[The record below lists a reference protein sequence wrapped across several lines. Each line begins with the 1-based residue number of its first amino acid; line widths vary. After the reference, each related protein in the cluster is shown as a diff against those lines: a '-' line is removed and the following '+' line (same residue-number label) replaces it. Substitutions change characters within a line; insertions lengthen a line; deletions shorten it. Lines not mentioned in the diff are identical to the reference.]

1 MNRDRR
7 RKRSPV
13 VPPEYRPDFPWF
25 VKWIWVGI
33 LVVPILVSVIIQIT
47 G

>member
-1 MNRDRR
+1 VKRR
-7 RKRSPV
+7 I
-13 VPPEYRPDFPWF
+13 VPPEYRPEFPAF

-33 LVVPILVSVIIQIT
+33 LVVPVLIALLLQLT

>member
-1 MNRDRR
+1 VKDGFWHR
-7 RKRSPV
+7 V
-13 VPPEYRPDFPWF
+13 WPEDYRPDFPAF

-33 LVVPILVSVIIQIT
+33 LVVPVLIALLLQVT